1 MKKLKKEKEILAK
14 IEKEKK
20 LKMEALEEIRK
31 ELYRKNVTVDVKG
44 EIVYIK
50 PIDIKGLMEE
60 FNNGKGNFKNIKILE
75 TETSY
80 LKKNTPI
87 KVEKNSFSQGR
98 KIKKAILNEYIRN
111 MNPKSLNLKSM
122 NLKSMSLKNMNQK
135 SQNQKNRKF

>member
-1 MKKLKKEKEILAK
+1 
-14 IEKEKK
+14 
-20 LKMEALEEIRK
+20 MEALEEIRK

-87 KVEKNSFSQGR
+87 KKIFQQIKKSKKKNMFK
-98 KIKKAILNEYIRN
+98 KIKKS
-111 MNPKSLNLKSM
+111 KK
-122 NLKSMSLKNMNQK
+122 KNMFKKIKK
-135 SQNQKNRKF
+135 SKKKNIFKKIKI